1 MGFNLQRITQI
12 MMQEFS
18 TVNLLHLVKGHWK
31 NNKPGIGSS
40 KDKFFG
46 FMKVNDHMVLCSPSF
61 NVIEFIY
68 KISIRVRYG
77 TNKLVSSACLRR
89 IHTGHS
95 T

>member
-31 NNKPGIGSS
+31 NNKPGIGLS

-46 FMKVNDHMVLCSPSF
+46 FMKVNDHIWFCAAQRLMLSNS
-61 NVIEFIY
+61 
-68 KISIRVRYG
+68 STRS
-77 TNKLVSSACLRR
+77 VSESDMALINSCHQ
-89 IHTGHS
+89 HT
-95 T
+95 